1 MNPELMGMPGPPRE
15 GLRARLLLLRAL
27 PVCEGLDDEGLI
39 RLAEHARNVS
49 YREGDVITRE
59 GEPARALHVLVE
71 GEVHL
76 FHSERRVGVLKA
88 GAAFGAFHVLAREPS
103 VLAVAS
109 EFTRT
114 IEVPAAAF
122 ETLLDENYSLLRS
135 LLAIAGSAALAA
147 RGNLPVDPKATRVI
161 DEGQYYEAPR
171 SLVERLMLVRGSFA
185 GMNLEALIDLARHMQ
200 ELRLPAGQVIWSV
213 GDVADH
219 SLHVNYGRVRC
230 TAPDGQHVIIG
241 SDFTLGVLDVWGPRR
256 RAYSVVSE
264 TPVILARVDFAH
276 FLTLLE
282 SHVEVGVDI
291 LRSFARAIFESRA
304 LGVTDA
310 GDTASAVALEN
321 RAPAPS
327 PP

>member
-1 MNPELMGMPGPPRE
+1 VNPELIGVPGPPRE

-49 YREGDVITRE
+49 YHEGDVITRE
-59 GEPARALHVLVE
+59 GEPATSIHVLVE
-71 GEVHL
+71 GEVQL
-76 FHSERRVGVLKA
+76 FQNERRVGVFKT
-88 GAAFGAFHVLAREPS
+88 GAAFGALHVLAREPS
-103 VLAVAS
+103 VLAIAS

-114 IEVPAAAF
+114 IELPAAAF

-135 LLAIAGSAALAA
+135 LLGIAGAAALAA
-147 RGNLPVDPKATRVI
+147 RGNLPVDQKASRVI
-161 DEGQYYEAPR
+161 DEGEYYERPR
-171 SLVERLMLVRGSFA
+171 SLVERLILVRSGSFA

-200 ELRLPAGQVIWSV
+200 EVRLPAGQLLWSA
-213 GDVADH
+213 GDIADH
-219 SLHVNYGRVRC
+219 SLHVNYGRLRC

-241 SDFTLGVLDVWGPRR
+241 SDFTLGVLDVWGSRR

-264 TPVILARVDFAH
+264 TPVILARIDYEH

-282 SHVEVGVDI
+282 SHVEVGVEI
-291 LRSFARAIFESRA
+291 LRSFARGIFESRA
-304 LGVTDA
+304 LGMTDTLDSA
-310 GDTASAVALEN
+310 TALALEN
-321 RAPAPS
+321 RAP